1 MLYWGDQQAGRTP
14 CGFASPAALVLHG
27 GGSIQKFG
35 RITGAPYLGRR
46 NQKAQQVTKKTAEIM
61 DSVVRPTRQQGMMI
75 FG

>member
-46 NQKAQQVTKKTAEIM
+46 NQKAQQVTKK
-61 DSVVRPTRQQGMMI
+61 RQKSWTPLFDRLGSRV
-75 FG
+75 